1 MKEGNIFRIVCKE
14 CGYEGTT
21 TTTKSFPV
29 LGTTTYHTVRY
40 VCPKCMSR
48 NIEYKPRE
56 GMEWMSGMVRKWE
69 KNTKSKEK

>member
-21 TTTKSFPV
+21 TTTAAFPT
-29 LGTTTYHTVRY
+29 LGNYYARRY
-40 VCPKCMSR
+40 VCPKCHSR

-56 GMEWMSGMVRKWE
+56 GMEWMACMVRK
-69 KNTKSKEK
+69 